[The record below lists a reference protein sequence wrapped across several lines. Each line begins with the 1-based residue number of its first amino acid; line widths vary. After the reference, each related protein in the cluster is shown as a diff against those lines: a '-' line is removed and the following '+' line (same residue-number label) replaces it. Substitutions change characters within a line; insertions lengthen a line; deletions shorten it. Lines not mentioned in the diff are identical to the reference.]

1 MNAGEPFLN
10 RPPLRV
16 CCWSQFGQ
24 RDARRKRKYAQKRAP
39 ATTLFRLALLQASL
53 NNPAGFPAISAS
65 KQPCG
70 VGCTS
75 TRPRSSVLIWAG
87 TWAMSRRAAPK
98 VCDEL
103 AVMIRC
109 AGQHRRYF
117 VHCPGVHVEPVA
129 RLFT

>member
-1 MNAGEPFLN
+1 M
-10 RPPLRV
+10 
-16 CCWSQFGQ
+16 
-24 RDARRKRKYAQKRAP
+24 
-39 ATTLFRLALLQASL
+39 QASL

-87 TWAMSRRAAPK
+87 AWAMSRRAAPK

-129 RLFT
+129 RLFLEQKGGKVIDVSTSITLRRPVQQDGMSVQGAAKLDKY